1 MYQRILVPID
11 GSATAARGLAEAI
24 QLARL
29 TRGRLRLIHVVDE
42 LSLTLG
48 VGAGM
53 TATGDLLNLV
63 REAGAATLVEGSKTV
78 QAAGIEV
85 DTVLKDSFAGRIY
98 ELVVAEA
105 ASWPADL
112 IVVGTHGRRGVE
124 RLVLGSDAENIS
136 RHAQTPVL
144 LVRDMA
150 PNGEAADA

>member
-24 QLARL
+24 QLAR
-29 TRGRLRLIHVVDE
+29 TTGGRLRLIHVVDE

-53 TATGDLLNLV
+53 TATGDLRNLV

-78 QAAGIEV
+78 QAAGLEV
-85 DTVLKDSFAGRIY
+85 DTVLKDSFAGRVY
-98 ELVVAEA
+98 EHVVAEA
-105 ASWPADL
+105 ARWLADL
-112 IVVGTHGRRGVE
+112 VVVGTHGRRGVG
-124 RLVLGSDAENIS
+124 RLVLGSDAENIA

-144 LVRDMA
+144 LVRDTA
-150 PNGEAADA
+150 PNGTAAVA